1 MMLDNPLSQI
11 ERTKDAYAG
20 NMQGLQ
26 KRANMTKELVDLLAM
41 QQLKQDLDAIKR
53 NQAMQQQ
60 GNPAT
65 IKEQMQQGLMGE
77 YRQQAAKEMGVG
89 PSEMDVVQ
97 RARQGMPQGAP
108 QQQPRMAQGMMSQ
121 ARPVQLAGGGIVTF
135 ANGSEDKGPVEVT
148 EDQIQALQQRLGRII
163 DRDRA
168 IEMIRSNP
176 EGKSPTERIFAALRP
191 DFSARRGRNRQGM
204 SSIAAAPPPSGIATP
219 MPPSSGGT
227 TPGIAPN
234 LPPAL
239 SPNYVPPALS
249 PRTPPGGGVLRPEDP
264 TPAKPAPSIQD
275 RLDAVRTSGIAAGI
289 DPYQLD
295 QTQREQAEADIA
307 KDPDKAGLAAIERIR
322 KLSKM
327 SENEKLLENMQK
339 RVQAT
344 YDETTPSR
352 MDDLVDLFTA
362 AGRGGITGV
371 GVRGGQ
377 LRREEAARRKQL
389 DQDVMGIQAT
399 TIELNRNFGA
409 DAAKAYTD
417 SEANI
422 INQKNNARNF
432 LANADQAEQASL
444 MDQARLTLEEQRNV
458 RQLFTEQERNRLLSE
473 QITEDNLSSLSKD
486 VGASVLALIELRK
499 EIEITVENDPK
510 YADLRTLDRTDPDD
524 VRKIKIL
531 EDARDAEIAAKSADI
546 DDLSDKLKARQL
558 RLQAAQQAQLER
570 LNPGENIDLGEV
582 NALVENS

>member
-1 MMLDNPLSQI
+1 
-11 ERTKDAYAG
+11 
-20 NMQGLQ
+20 
-26 KRANMTKELVDLLAM
+26 
-41 QQLKQDLDAIKR
+41 
-53 NQAMQQQ
+53 
-60 GNPAT
+60 
-65 IKEQMQQGLMGE
+65 
-77 YRQQAAKEMGVG
+77 
-89 PSEMDVVQ
+89 
-97 RARQGMPQGAP
+97 
-108 QQQPRMAQGMMSQ
+108 
-121 ARPVQLAGGGIVTF
+121 
-135 ANGSEDKGPVEVT
+135 
-148 EDQIQALQQRLGRII
+148 
-163 DRDRA
+163 
-168 IEMIRSNP
+168 
-176 EGKSPTERIFAALRP
+176 
-191 DFSARRGRNRQGM
+191 
-204 SSIAAAPPPSGIATP
+204 

>member
-1 MMLDNPLSQI
+1 MLYGPAELTD
-11 ERTKDAYAG
+11 YARSR
-20 NMQGLQ
+20 L
-26 KRANMTKELVDLLAM
+26 
-41 QQLKQDLDAIKR
+41 
-53 NQAMQQQ
+53 
-60 GNPAT
+60 P
-65 IKEQMQQGLMGE
+65 
-77 YRQQAAKEMGVG
+77 
-89 PSEMDVVQ
+89 DV
-97 RARQGMPQGAP
+97 
-108 QQQPRMAQGMMSQ
+108 
-121 ARPVQLAGGGIVTF
+121 
-135 ANGSEDKGPVEVT
+135 EK
-148 EDQIQALQQRLGRII
+148 
-163 DRDRA
+163 
-168 IEMIRSNP
+168 
-176 EGKSPTERIFAALRP
+176 
-191 DFSARRGRNRQGM
+191 ARREGFPE
-204 SSIAAAPPPSGIATP
+204 PPVITS
-219 MPPSSGGT
+219 
-227 TPGIAPN
+227 
-234 LPPAL
+234 PA
-239 SPNYVPPALS
+239 
-249 PRTPPGGGVLRPEDP
+249 
-264 TPAKPAPSIQD
+264 TPAKSAPSIQD
-275 RLDAVRTSGIAAGI
+275 QLDAVRTSGIAAGI
-289 DPYQLD
+289 NPYQLD
-295 QTQREQAEADIA
+295 QTQREEAEADIA

-473 QITEDNLSSLSKD
+473 QITEGNLSSLSKD

-510 YADLRTLDRTDPDD
+510 YADLRTLDPTDPDD

-531 EDARDAEIAAKSADI
+531 EEARDAEIAAKSADI

>member
-1 MMLDNPLSQI
+1 
-11 ERTKDAYAG
+11 
-20 NMQGLQ
+20 
-26 KRANMTKELVDLLAM
+26 
-41 QQLKQDLDAIKR
+41 
-53 NQAMQQQ
+53 
-60 GNPAT
+60 
-65 IKEQMQQGLMGE
+65 
-77 YRQQAAKEMGVG
+77 
-89 PSEMDVVQ
+89 
-97 RARQGMPQGAP
+97 PQ
-108 QQQPRMAQGMMSQ
+108 MAQGVMSQ

-148 EDQIQALQQRLGRII
+148 EDQIQALQQRLGRTI

-191 DFSARRGRNRQGM
+191 DFSARRGRNRQGI

-234 LPPAL
+234 LPPAF

-289 DPYQLD
+289 SPYQLD
-295 QTQREQAEADIA
+295 ETQRTQAEADIA
-307 KDPDKAGLAAIERIR
+307 KDPDIAGLAAIERIR
-322 KLSKM
+322 TLSKM
-327 SENEKLLENMQK
+327 DDNEEMLRDMRE

-399 TIELNRNFGA
+399 TIELNRN
-409 DAAKAYTD
+409 
-417 SEANI
+417 
-422 INQKNNARNF
+422 
-432 LANADQAEQASL
+432 
-444 MDQARLTLEEQRNV
+444 
-458 RQLFTEQERNRLLSE
+458 
-473 QITEDNLSSLSKD
+473 
-486 VGASVLALIELRK
+486 
-499 EIEITVENDPK
+499 
-510 YADLRTLDRTDPDD
+510 
-524 VRKIKIL
+524 
-531 EDARDAEIAAKSADI
+531 
-546 DDLSDKLKARQL
+546 
-558 RLQAAQQAQLER
+558 
-570 LNPGENIDLGEV
+570 
-582 NALVENS
+582 

>member
-1 MMLDNPLSQI
+1 M
-11 ERTKDAYAG
+11 
-20 NMQGLQ
+20 
-26 KRANMTKELVDLLAM
+26 
-41 QQLKQDLDAIKR
+41 
-53 NQAMQQQ
+53 
-60 GNPAT
+60 
-65 IKEQMQQGLMGE
+65 
-77 YRQQAAKEMGVG
+77 
-89 PSEMDVVQ
+89 
-97 RARQGMPQGAP
+97 
-108 QQQPRMAQGMMSQ
+108 
-121 ARPVQLAGGGIVTF
+121 
-135 ANGSEDKGPVEVT
+135 
-148 EDQIQALQQRLGRII
+148 
-163 DRDRA
+163 
-168 IEMIRSNP
+168 
-176 EGKSPTERIFAALRP
+176 
-191 DFSARRGRNRQGM
+191 
-204 SSIAAAPPPSGIATP
+204 
-219 MPPSSGGT
+219 
-227 TPGIAPN
+227 
-234 LPPAL
+234 
-239 SPNYVPPALS
+239 
-249 PRTPPGGGVLRPEDP
+249 
-264 TPAKPAPSIQD
+264 
-275 RLDAVRTSGIAAGI
+275 
-289 DPYQLD
+289 
-295 QTQREQAEADIA
+295 
-307 KDPDKAGLAAIERIR
+307 
-322 KLSKM
+322 
-327 SENEKLLENMQK
+327 LENMQK